1 MTKNLTVK
9 QIQSAVEKNCG
20 RVYSRQRVMQLA
32 TKWGGLVADRKEIL
46 INPTISEKIIEFLTM
61 SAKLRQMSGAK
72 K

>member
-9 QIQSAVEKNCG
+9 QIQSAIEKGCG

-32 TKWGGLVADRKEIL
+32 TKWGGLVADKKDIL
-46 INPTISEKIIEFLTM
+46 INPVISEKIIKFLTM